1 MSAVIKHCG
10 YKLTSNKSSEIT
22 VKISKYRWDRVLNE
36 KIFFNHLLAPK
47 KHKMVTKNEI

>member
-10 YKLTSNKSSEIT
+10 YNNNQSSEIT